1 MSSKPI
7 LIVAGEPNS
16 VFLEI
21 LFKIYKSEKLKKP
34 IILIASHKLLNL
46 QMKQLNFKKKIKLL
60 HETKIKEYKLDN
72 KSINLID
79 INYNQEK
86 AFQKISNKSN
96 DYIKNSFNLA
106 IDLIKKGISN
116 KLIRPISKKFLRN
129 KY

>member
-1 MSSKPI
+1 
-7 LIVAGEPNS
+7 
-16 VFLEI
+16 
-21 LFKIYKSEKLKKP
+21 
-34 IILIASHKLLNL
+34 
-46 QMKQLNFKKKIKLL
+46 MKQLNFKKKIKLL

-116 KLIRPISKKFLRN
+116 KLINSSKFIDLSFLISFLSAPN
-129 KY
+129 NIFFLTV